1 MRNLKNNYIAPK
13 LLLVCSVLFQQRIA
27 YAVTFNTDFLAGKSG
42 HSDLSRFYKSSDLP
56 SGNYEIDVYVN
67 SNWKGKYD
75 AKIISSLNDIRIKL
89 DDFPRMG
96 LLKTA
101 TKNDTNKNEF
111 INVYALSNG
120 IKSDFDPGSMR
131 LNLSVPQQEID
142 TKWRGYVDPK
152 FWSEGIPGLTLSY
165 QENYYHS
172 TSQHQQSQDN
182 AYISLNSGLNLW
194 NWQLRDN
201 SSYNYSHTGK
211 SSWQNNTRYLQRNF
225 SSIDSQ
231 MRIGDSYTPSDL
243 FDSYRFRGLS
253 MGTDIRMFPDS
264 MQGFAPI
271 VHGVAQTNALVKILQ
286 NGVAIYQQN
295 VAPGPFAI
303 NDILPTGS
311 GGDLNVEVDEA
322 DGRIQRFTVP
332 YSSVPGMLKPGVNVY
347 NLAMGQ
353 VRIPQVSVH
362 PDFIQGTWRRGMTNL
377 FTAYAGG
384 IWSSH
389 YGSVLIGTGLNL
401 PVGALSFDITQAR
414 QTSYR
419 HVNSSS
425 GQSYRLAYSKF
436 FTDTGTNF
444 ALAAYRYS
452 TGGFL
457 TMEDSVQMESD
468 GGNKTINNSGTI
480 NQKNSFNFNVNQ
492 NLGGSAGSL
501 FLSGTLRNYWGQTNS
516 NKEYQIGY
524 SNTLCNVTFNVSAS
538 RTRDNDNHEEMRY
551 YLGFS
556 VPFTV
561 FDSSMYLSTNS
572 SFTQN
577 HYENSDVGLS
587 GTAGKA
593 NQWNYN
599 VDVANSQGG
608 STTTN
613 ANVGYRASATTMN
626 ASWSQS
632 SDFSQEGLG
641 MTGSLVAYQGGVLF
655 ANQVGSTFAIIDAPG
670 VANAAVNSDAT
681 IITNR
686 QGKALV
692 PYMSP
697 YRKNAMTLD
706 TTNLGDNVQLL
717 GNRKDVVPYAGS
729 ISYVKFD
736 TDQRKSFIFYAVDR
750 NNAPLPFGALVTDS
764 KNTEIGYVGQGS
776 VVFVHSEKLPERVIV
791 HFSSEDAL
799 TCTIIQ
805 PGTNLSRD
813 VNHCH

>member
-1 MRNLKNNYIAPK
+1 MCS
-13 LLLVCSVLFQQRIA
+13 LLLKQHIS
-27 YAVTFNTDFLAGKSG
+27 YALTFNTDFLAGKSS
-42 HSDLSRFYKSSDLP
+42 HADLSRFYTNSDLP
-56 SGNYEIDVYVN
+56 SGNYDIDIYVN
-67 SNWKGKYD
+67 GDWKGKYD
-75 AKIISSLNDIRIKL
+75 AKVVSSLTDIRINVKE
-89 DDFPRMG
+89 FTRMG
-96 LLKTA
+96 LRKVIDNP
-101 TKNDTNKNEF
+101 KNVKNEF
-111 INVYALSNG
+111 LNVYALSTG
-120 IKSDFDPGSMR
+120 IKSSFDASQMR
-131 LNLSVPQQEID
+131 LDLSVPQQEMD
-142 TKWRGYVDPK
+142 TKWQGYIDPK

-165 QENYYHS
+165 QANYYHS
-172 TSQHQQSQDN
+172 ASNNHQNEDN
-182 AYISLNSGLNLW
+182 GYISLNTGLNLL

-201 SSYNYSHTGK
+201 SSYNYSRTGK
-211 SSWQNNTRYLQRNF
+211 SDWQNNTRYLQRNI
-225 SSIDSQ
+225 STINSQ
-231 MRIGDSYTPSDL
+231 LRIGDSYTPSDL
-243 FDSYRFRGLS
+243 FDSYRFRGVS
-253 MGTDIRMFPDS
+253 MGTDIRMFPDA

-271 VHGVAQTNALVKILQ
+271 VHGVAQTNALVKIIQ
-286 NGVAIYQQN
+286 NGVTIYQQN
-295 VAPGPFAI
+295 VSPGPFAI

-353 VRIPQVSVH
+353 VRIPQISVH

-389 YGSVLIGTGLNL
+389 YGSVLVGTGLNL
-401 PVGALSFDITQAR
+401 PVGALSFDVTQAR
-414 QTSYR
+414 QASYR
-419 HVNSSS
+419 HVDSSS

-452 TGGFL
+452 TSGFL
-457 TMEDSVQMESD
+457 TMEDSAQRESN
-468 GGNKTINNSGTI
+468 GGKNTIANSGTI

-501 FLSGTLRNYWGQTNS
+501 FLSGTLRNYWGEANS
-516 NKEYQIGY
+516 NKEYQVGY
-524 SNTLCNVTFNVSAS
+524 SNTLSNVTFNVSAS
-538 RTRDNDNHEEMRY
+538 RTRNNDNREEMRY

-556 VPFTV
+556 VPFSV
-561 FDSSMYLSTNS
+561 FDSPIYLSTNS

-577 HYENSDVGLS
+577 HYSNSDIGLS

-599 VDVANSQGG
+599 VDVANSRGG
-608 STTTN
+608 NTTTN

-632 SDFSQEGLG
+632 SNFSQEGLG

-729 ISYVKFD
+729 ISYVKFE
-736 TDQRKSFIFYAVDR
+736 TDQRKSFIFHAVDR
-750 NNAPLPFGALVTDS
+750 NSAPLPFGALVTDS
-764 KNTEIGYVGQGS
+764 KNNEIGYVGQGS
-776 VVFVHSEKLPERVIV
+776 VVFVHSEKLPDRVIV
-791 HFSSEDAL
+791 HFSGEDNS
-799 TCTIIQ
+799 TCSITQ
-805 PGTNLSRD
+805 PKTNLGSD